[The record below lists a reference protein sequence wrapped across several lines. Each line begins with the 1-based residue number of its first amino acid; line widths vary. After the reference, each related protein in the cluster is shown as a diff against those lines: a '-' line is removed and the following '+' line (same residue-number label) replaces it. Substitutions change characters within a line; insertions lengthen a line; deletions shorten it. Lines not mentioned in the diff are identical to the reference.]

1 MGQDNNNF
9 DRIVAI
15 QKWIGE
21 KLAADPNETL
31 DNLERHMADPGQ
43 ERLRPLFETFVGILP
58 ISLKAERGDVWG
70 VAKGD
75 KLWAKAYRDDFDTF
89 YFNSGKV
96 ESGAHGHGFSY
107 EVREDIIAVWD
118 PAEPECNVI
127 FRYDETQER
136 WYREVIPE
144 GDRVVAVRTDGV
156 VLFTR
161 RGGTMTE
168 RDSARD
174 VSTVYEKH
182 SCTAVHLWDFPV
194 LDGVK
199 AGEDWLVAWSR
210 VDTTLTVHLV
220 SGEYRETMSVEYT
233 VGDPTVF
240 APMTVEGVFVNVTF
254 SVESI
259 VLSEKWHKGTRLF
272 CVKSMKGD
280 AVVNAFCIDGNTWQ
294 WNRRLG
300 QELGGVI
307 TVNGKDLGIV
317 YASGMEVKGSVVC
330 VACAFG
336 GKSKSGDPTSV
347 LPMLSD
353 GKMTHLHTYFDRV
366 GWREQFASWPVV
378 LSNRGVLSAV
388 LNTGGELMVRDV
400 LACVD
405 SVHRNGQHLFV
416 QTRTERNRWTVMTY
430 DMNTL
435 EQTGNSLN
443 GRSKFNLATAVVAA
457 DGALFAAM
465 QRSEKWVTVVGP
477 RGQYGHDY
485 HEVRD
490 IAVVD
495 GFVTFIGRVDGKVV
509 RVRVPV

>member
-21 KLAADPNETL
+21 KLLLPTPTRRSTTWNATWQTL
-31 DNLERHMADPGQ
+31 VKNGFARCLRRSSASC
-43 ERLRPLFETFVGILP
+43 RLA
-58 ISLKAERGDVWG
+58 SKAERGDVWG

-388 LNTGGELMVRDV
+388 LNTGG
-400 LACVD
+400 
-405 SVHRNGQHLFV
+405 
-416 QTRTERNRWTVMTY
+416 
-430 DMNTL
+430 
-435 EQTGNSLN
+435 
-443 GRSKFNLATAVVAA
+443 A
-457 DGALFAAM
+457 DGAGRAGVCR
-465 QRSEKWVTVVGP
+465 QRTPKRSTPVRADADGTESLDGDDV
-477 RGQYGHDY
+477 R
-485 HEVRD
+485 HEHARAD
-490 IAVVD
+490 
-495 GFVTFIGRVDGKVV
+495 RQ
-509 RVRVPV
+509 